1 MLEEGHIMMRV
12 QRKVP
17 ACEHPGR
24 EIAHQRL
31 GLDVEIAKHLVGAP
45 ATKEPD
51 AIGVNV
57 GAQKGHGASGA
68 KGASRDIGW

>member
-1 MLEEGHIMMRV
+1 MMRV
-12 QRKVP
+12 QREV
-17 ACEHPGR
+17 AAREHPGR
-24 EIAHQRL
+24 EIAHQWL

-57 GAQKGHGASGA
+57 SAQKGHSTSGTQ
-68 KGASRDIGW
+68 GASRDIGR